1 MKKDFWLLDLN
12 YEPWDGKPAIWL
24 WGITSEN
31 RRVLIVQDYEPYFYL
46 MPKDSQDPAELRERL
61 EREKPHPAITGAV
74 LEKKKLLGKEHVVI
88 KVYCAEV
95 GSLEKCARQT
105 VKALGAEAFF
115 EENIRPATKYQN
127 LLGVKPCQWYKMD
140 VEEVENLSNLEVDG
154 VYRALGNPMGTQKL
168 QTPELRMTAF
178 TVLAVSRV
186 GSPSRDRDPVQMIAW
201 NSNHG
206 DEKRTVSASGPEAEM
221 ISEFSK
227 AVSKSRS
234 DFIFSFEGNRFN
246 WPYLVR
252 RSAIAKTELRVGRDG
267 GPPRQSLYGH
277 FSVTGRANVDLAD
290 FADDLYEVKEKTLGN
305 VLRYLGIKTGEVQP
319 IDENEYY
326 HYWSDRELRDKL
338 ERKIELDTEETLEL
352 GEDALDYIVQLSS
365 LSGLPPDQV
374 LAAAAGFRVDNHMTM
389 EAHKLGEL
397 IPTRNEMPV
406 IPYKGAIVLKP
417 VLGIHDNVAVV
428 DFFSMY
434 PSLMV
439 KYNIS
444 PDSIVEKDKRVE
456 SYVVPEVGWRFR
468 KQPLGFYAIVL
479 RNLLD
484 ERKSLKREVAK
495 AQKGSREYRL
505 LKARERAVKIITNA
519 TYGYAGWAGSRWYS
533 KQVAESAAA
542 LGRDTIK
549 KSILIAE
556 RLGLKVLYGDTD
568 SLFLTYDKGLVDK
581 FLRTVEEELGLEISL
596 RQVYKRILFTEAMKK
611 YAGLGE
617 DGELDVVGM
626 EAVRGDWSP
635 LAKDVQ
641 NQVLRL
647 VLEDKDPAR
656 AIAYVAALVKDLKS
670 AKLPL
675 FSFVIWK
682 TLTKRPSDYDVH
694 APHVEAAKKLVEEGW
709 PVGSG
714 DRIGYVIVKRPGK
727 LFQKAEPYFRASK
740 EDLDYDY
747 YVENQILP
755 VALRALGVFGV
766 TENQILSGSKTQEWK
781 SPSLVS

>member
-1 MKKDFWLLDLN
+1 MNFWLLDLN
-12 YEPWDGKPAIWL
+12 YEPWQGKPAIWL
-24 WGITSEN
+24 WGITDEN
-31 RRVLIVQDYEPYFYL
+31 LRVLIVQDYEPYFYL
-46 MPKDSQDPAELRERL
+46 MPRQSQDPAGLKERL
-61 EREKPHPAITGAV
+61 EKEKPHPAITGAV
-74 LEKKKLLGKEHVVI
+74 LDRKRLLGKEHVVV
-88 KVYCAEV
+88 KVSCAEV
-95 GSLEKCARQT
+95 DSLEKCARQT
-105 VKALGAEAFF
+105 VKSLGAEASF
-115 EENIRPATKYQN
+115 EENIKPAVKYRYDSD
-127 LLGVKPCQWYKMD
+127 VKPCQWYEIEI
-140 VEEVENLSNLEVDG
+140 EEVENPPNLEVDR
-154 VYRALGNPMGTQKL
+154 VYRALGKPRATGKL
-168 QTPELRMTAF
+168 QTPELHIFAF

-186 GSPSRDRDPVQMIAW
+186 GSPSRERDPVQMIAW
-201 NSNHG
+201 NSNQG
-206 DEKRTVSASGPEAEM
+206 DGRVTLVSGPEAEV
-221 ISEFSK
+221 ITKLSE
-227 AVSKSRS
+227 ALSKSRS
-234 DFIFSFEGNRFN
+234 DFVFSFEGNRFN

-252 RSAIAKTELRVGRDG
+252 RFGIAKTDLRVGRDG

-290 FADDLYEVKEKTLGN
+290 FAQDLYDVKEKTLGN
-305 VLRYLGIKTGEVQP
+305 VLGYLGIKGREVQP
-319 IDENEYY
+319 IDENQYY
-326 HYWSDRELRDKL
+326 RYWSDQELRRKL
-338 ERKIELDTEETLEL
+338 QGKIEVETEGTLEL
-352 GEDALDYIVQLSS
+352 GKDALDYIVQLSS

-374 LAAAAGFRVDNHMTM
+374 LAAAVGFRVDNHMMM
-389 EAHKLGEL
+389 EAHRLGEL

-417 VLGIHDNVAVV
+417 ELGIHENVAVV
-428 DFFSMY
+428 DFSSMY

-444 PDSIVEKDKRVE
+444 PDTVLGEDEGEE

-479 RNLLD
+479 RSLLE
-484 ERKSLKREVAK
+484 ERRRLKREGAK

-549 KSILIAE
+549 RSITIAKK
-556 RLGLKVLYGDTD
+556 LGLKVLYGDTD
-568 SLFLTYDKGLVDK
+568 SLFITFDKGLVDK
-581 FLRTVEEELGLEISL
+581 FLMTVEEELGLEISL

-611 YAGLGE
+611 YAGLEE
-617 DGELDVVGM
+617 DGDLDVVGM
-626 EAVRGDWSP
+626 EAVRGDWSA
-635 LAKDVQ
+635 LAKEVQ

-647 VLEDKDPAR
+647 VLEDKNPSR
-656 AIAYVAALVKDLKS
+656 AVDYVATLVRNLKS
-670 AKLPL
+670 AKMPL
-675 FSFVIWK
+675 SSFIIWK

-727 LFQKAEPYFRASK
+727 LFQKSEPYFRATK

-755 VALRALGVFGV
+755 VVARALGVFGI
-766 TENQILSGSKTQEWK
+766 TEKQILGGNKTEERLDQ
-781 SPSLVS
+781 